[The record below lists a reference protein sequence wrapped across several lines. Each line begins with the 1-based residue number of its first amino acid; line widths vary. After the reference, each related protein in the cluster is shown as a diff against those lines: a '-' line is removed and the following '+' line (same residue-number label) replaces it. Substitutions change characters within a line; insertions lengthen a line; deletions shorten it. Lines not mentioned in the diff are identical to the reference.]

1 MEDKMISPDTL
12 PQSEKKVNSCCMEN
26 SHYLY
31 GEAVEW
37 EVWKCRVCNLAY
49 EIPIHIER
57 HWDDYEV
64 VAKEIADD

>member
-1 MEDKMISPDTL
+1 
-12 PQSEKKVNSCCMEN
+12 MEN
-26 SHYLY
+26 SDYLY
-31 GEAVEW
+31 GDAIEW

-64 VAKEIADD
+64 VAKEIVDD